1 MSKRTVLAIA
11 TLALFC
17 SFGTPS
23 WAADAPAKGKHSA
36 QHEACADHVKKMKG
50 MKTSAERDTYC
61 KGDSACS
68 SNHCEADD
76 DAPREGQAPRGRPGG
91 DDGAEDHQL
100 AVRTFRA
107 VRCRGG
113 SRRP

>member
-1 MSKRTVLAIA
+1 MSKRTALAIA

-36 QHEACADHVKKMKG
+36 QHAACADHVKKMKA

-68 SNHCEADD
+68 SNHCEDMMSHHGKAKHHTA
-76 DAPREGQAPRGRPGG
+76 APAGTTAPK
-91 DDGAEDHQL
+91 
-100 AVRTFRA
+100 TTN
-107 VRCRGG
+107 
-113 SRRP
+113 

>member
-11 TLALFC
+11 TLALLC

-36 QHEACADHVKKMKG
+36 QHEACAEHVKKMKG

-68 SNHCEADD
+68 SNHCEQMMTHHGKSKQHHAAAATTT
-76 DAPREGQAPRGRPGG
+76 APKPAN
-91 DDGAEDHQL
+91 
-100 AVRTFRA
+100 
-107 VRCRGG
+107 
-113 SRRP
+113 